1 MQRGRPRD
9 NSMLWASRQR
19 KARRIRERLG
29 MGGEYVESNGT
40 TWRHAIDASIVIS
53 TDGSQRIYRDI
64 DAALDAE
71 I

>member
-1 MQRGRPRD
+1 
-9 NSMLWASRQR
+9 
-19 KARRIRERLG
+19 